1 MRIYTYICV
10 AILLVVMGVGGV
22 QAQDG
27 QFFET
32 LYDVPVMEGIEEI
45 PEMALSFDKV
55 GGRIAEAGAIMSD
68 LSDREVISF
77 YNTSLAQMGWQ
88 RKQSSYAPYI
98 FTREG
103 EKLSIFIDKS
113 KASPVIRF
121 LLQPVSAVKR

>member
-1 MRIYTYICV
+1 MKNYLYICMCS
-10 AILLVVMGVGGV
+10 LLLIMGAGGV
-22 QAQDG
+22 QAKDG

-32 LYDVPVMEGIEEI
+32 LYDIPVMEGIEEI

-55 GGRIAEAGAIMSD
+55 GGRIAEAGAIASE
-68 LSDREVISF
+68 LTESEIITF
-77 YNTSLAQMGWQ
+77 YKASLEQMGWMAHTFN
-88 RKQSSYAPYI
+88 QSPYI

-121 LLQPVSAVKR
+121 LLQPISDVKR